1 MQNINENQEILIIVC
16 IKFHAI
22 HLIAR
27 KITDRNWQTNN
38 LNLNLNSSRHGAMY
52 YDCRYL
58 NACLSRQIINSRS
71 IFVAWNNLH
80 VHYVATFYLRLDSKD
95 IPSMRCVLSF
105 SSYRNLGILLKGLGN
120 KILNLNLKFL
130 TTLLCWNQLCWNRL
144 HWNRLY

>member
-16 IKFHAI
+16 IKFHTI

-27 KITDRNWQTNN
+27 KITDTNWQTN
-38 LNLNLNSSRHGAMY
+38 NLNSSRHGAMY

-58 NACLSRQIINSRS
+58 NPCLSHQIINSRS

-80 VHYVATFYLRLDSKD
+80 VCYVATFYVRLDCKD
-95 IPSMRCVLSF
+95 ISYAIETWASKLI
-105 SSYRNLGILLKGLGN
+105 SYRNLGILLKGLGN
-120 KILNLNLKFL
+120 KIFNLNLKFL
-130 TTLLCWNQLCWNRL
+130 TTLLCWNKLYWNRL